1 MFRRITLLFTKITLW
16 NKEWITPLFII
27 SRTRKNFF
35 FTCTNCSCC
44 WWNEEIWLNSCKTSL
59 SYSSTI
65 HSTRIHSKLYS
76 NSLFYLIFFLLNS
89 TICQFFYISFISSHL
104 FNLLLPCL
112 LSLLLLQQLVESYH
126 SSIKLLS
133 FLRFPFPFSF
143 SLLVNSSLW

>member
-1 MFRRITLLFTKITLW
+1 MFRRISLLFTKITLW

-65 HSTRIHSKLYS
+65 HSTSIHSKLYS
-76 NSLFYLIFFLLNS
+76 NSLFYLILILHNS
-89 TICQFFYISFISSHL
+89 TICPFSYFSFIYSHS
-104 FNLLLPCL
+104 FSLLLLCL
-112 LSLLLLQQLVESYH
+112 LSLLLLQQLVESFL

-133 FLRFPFPFSF
+133 FLKFHSL
-143 SLLVNSSLW
+143 SLLHF